1 MTVFKTMKEEEINIL
16 TPLLLITNSWLQGLI
31 LYKPL
36 DSSWWGSGGTIL
48 EAWAYCVPVLTGWE
62 LKPLFYFL
70 QTLHSLFGFWL
81 SEKAKILASNI
92 FTCTVLFFL
101 LVSTL
106 FASHFSV
113 VVEILLG
120 KAKGTGPL
128 AMTTGPVLGSG
139 ALTTTIWPQSLAGNP
154 SPALSHCGP
163 GSLVVMTTCAGFFFF
178 FLQNFHITWLFC
190 LPLRS
195 SSLRSTSGLLEMLST
210 RLEVLKIPTE

>member
-1 MTVFKTMKEEEINIL
+1 MVRVRGH
-16 TPLLLITNSWLQGLI
+16 NSWGMNLLCSRPRWLRI
-31 LYKPL
+31 KA
-36 DSSWWGSGGTIL
+36 TF
-48 EAWAYCVPVLTGWE
+48 
-62 LKPLFYFL
+62 LFL
-70 QTLHSLFGFWL
+70 PNSALFIWHWL
-81 SEKAKILASNI
+81 SEKAKILASYI

-113 VVEILLG
+113 FVEILLG

-128 AMTTGPVLGSG
+128 AMTTGPVLRSG
-139 ALTTTIWPQSLAGNP
+139 ALTTTIRPQSLAGNP
-154 SPALSHCGP
+154 NPALSHCRP
-163 GSLVVMTTCAGFFFF
+163 RSLVVMTTCANF

-190 LPLRS
+190 LPFQS